1 MSRKALLA
9 AYLRQQS
16 EIAMPDIPVSFSFD
30 LKGFIRSIASL
41 PVPVRAEINVTAK
54 RGGSTALGA
63 PKASTTVSSGVGVA
77 NPYTRLSRLKPLAP
91 IVGTSRPSFFS
102 GDDNIAISSL
112 PPLTYNEKR
121 TVFKEL
127 YIGRCSNCPLSGTRK
142 TFVFGAGNVDARL
155 MIIGEAPGA
164 DEDRL
169 GVPFVGAAGK
179 LLTELLQA
187 VSLDRKKDV
196 FITNVLKCRPP
207 GNRTPGDAEI
217 VACMPLLH
225 RQIEVV
231 APAVLLLLG
240 RTAAHALLG
249 VTEAI
254 GILRGKQLDYRGI
267 VTVVTYHPAA
277 LLRTPGYRA
286 GTEVD
291 LQRVVRLLKED
302 RDYAAV

>member
-1 MSRKALLA
+1 MSRKALLS
-9 AYLRQQS
+9 AYLRHQS
-16 EIAMPDIPVSFSFD
+16 DMAMPDIPMSFSFD
-30 LKGFIRSIASL
+30 LEKFIHSIVPC
-41 PVPVRAEINVTAK
+41 PVPVCTEINVATR
-54 RGGSTALGA
+54 RGTLISAAQKTSTA
-63 PKASTTVSSGVGVA
+63 VSSSAA
-77 NPYTRLSRLKPLAP
+77 NPYTMLSRLKPIAP
-91 IVGTSRPSFFS
+91 IVGMSKPSVFL
-102 GDDNIAISSL
+102 GDEDIPISSL
-112 PPLTYNEKR
+112 PPLTYDEKR

-127 YIGRCSNCPLSGTRK
+127 FIGRCSKCPLSGTRK

-179 LLTELLQA
+179 LLTELLKA
-187 VSLDRKKDV
+187 ASLDRKKDV

-225 RQIEVV
+225 RQIEVI

-240 RTAAHALLG
+240 RTAAHAVLG
-249 VTEAI
+249 VAEAI
-254 GILRGKQLDYRGI
+254 GVLRGKQLDYRGI
-267 VTVVTYHPAA
+267 TTVVTYHPAA
-277 LLRTPGYRA
+277 LLRTSEYRA
-286 GTEVD
+286 STEED

-302 RDYAAV
+302 RDHAAE